1 MSVINELIRFTLS
14 RPTRGGNSTV
24 SVNSRD
30 SYNNEVSP
38 DDGIYREGSS
48 NQFRGGGYGA
58 KQICPEE
65 SRRRRDGFYYSN
77 LELSCLSS

>member
-48 NQFRGGGYGA
+48 NQFRVVVTG
-58 KQICPEE
+58 Q
-65 SRRRRDGFYYSN
+65 SRYARKNQDDDATASIIQT
-77 LELSCLSS
+77 LS